1 MILFLKPYAF
11 KISIRFLTNT
21 CPIISTTLKK
31 PRITCYSYIIT
42 LNILTTN
49 SPQIANASDFPLLK
63 MQDSPQFFFVPH
75 HLS

>member
-31 PRITCYSYIIT
+31 PRITCFGFQSDPKKIMTKKKTYHVHLWTS
-42 LNILTTN
+42 TN
-49 SPQIANASDFPLLK
+49 QN
-63 MQDSPQFFFVPH
+63 
-75 HLS
+75 